1 MEATIVQWLS
11 DFGTR
16 VFFWSLG
23 IFVVVNSVAVVV
35 YFTRRDRTQVNRW
48 TSRILAADLLLV
60 GAGVG
65 VPIVTTLTQVT
76 VNAIAATFGGSGAAT
91 ARADAVELESPAK

>member
-11 DFGTR
+11 DFGTM

-23 IFVVVNSVAVVV
+23 IFVVVNGVAAVVYLV
-35 YFTRRDRTQVNRW
+35 RRDRTQVNRW

-65 VPIVTTLTQVT
+65 VPIVTTLTKMT
-76 VNAIAATFGGSGAAT
+76 VSAIAATFGGSGSPT
-91 ARADAVELESPAK
+91 ARADAVEMETPSK

>member
-11 DFGTR
+11 DFGTK
-16 VFFWSLG
+16 VFLWSMGL
-23 IFVVVNSVAVVV
+23 FVVINGVAAVVYLV
-35 YFTRRDRTQVNRW
+35 RRDRTQVNRW

-65 VPIVTTLTQVT
+65 VPIVTTLTKLT
-76 VNAIAATFGGSGAAT
+76 VNAISATFGGSGSPT
-91 ARADAVELESPAK
+91 SRVEVIELEAPAK

>member
-11 DFGTR
+11 DFGTQ

-23 IFVVVNSVAVVV
+23 IFVVVNGVAAIV
-35 YFTRRDRTQVNRW
+35 YLVRRDRTQVNRW

-65 VPIVTTLTQVT
+65 VPIVTTLTKLT
-76 VNAIAATFGGSGAAT
+76 VNAISAAFGGSGMPT
-91 ARADAVELESPAK
+91 ARGEAVELEQSGK

>member
-11 DFGTR
+11 DFGTQ
-16 VFFWSLG
+16 VFLWSLG
-23 IFVVVNSVAVVV
+23 IFVVVNSVAAIV
-35 YFTRRDRTQVNRW
+35 YLVRRDRTQVNRW

-65 VPIVTTLTQVT
+65 VPIVTTLTKMT
-76 VNAIAATFGGSGAAT
+76 VNAVAAAFGSST
-91 ARADAVELESPAK
+91 VPMARNDAVELEQSGK

>member
-11 DFGTR
+11 DFGTQ

-23 IFVVVNSVAVVV
+23 IFVVVNGVAAIV
-35 YFTRRDRTQVNRW
+35 YLVRRDRTQVNRW

-65 VPIVTTLTQVT
+65 VPIVTTLTKLT
-76 VNAIAATFGGSGAAT
+76 VNAIGTAFGSSNVSAARG
-91 ARADAVELESPAK
+91 DAMELEQSGK